1 MRASIGLIGLLTLLL
16 GSLYL
21 WVSVNP
27 LLRVF
32 NVEEEEL
39 DPFSS
44 NAIATTFIF
53 VAIDCPI
60 SNRYSPEIQKLAN
73 VYSPLGI
80 DFHLVYVKPGI
91 KGKDIEK
98 HINYFFSNM
107 FSVLLDPYHDLV
119 RLSEATVTPQAA
131 IFDNQRNLVYS
142 GRIDDR
148 YIDYGKQRSVI
159 QNTDL
164 ENALRSV
171 LSNKTPSEKRAPVV
185 GCYIEDLRK

>member
-60 SNRYSPEIQKLAN
+60 SNR
-73 VYSPLGI
+73 
-80 DFHLVYVKPGI
+80 
-91 KGKDIEK
+91 
-98 HINYFFSNM
+98 
-107 FSVLLDPYHDLV
+107 
-119 RLSEATVTPQAA
+119 
-131 IFDNQRNLVYS
+131 
-142 GRIDDR
+142 
-148 YIDYGKQRSVI
+148 
-159 QNTDL
+159 
-164 ENALRSV
+164 
-171 LSNKTPSEKRAPVV
+171 
-185 GCYIEDLRK
+185 